1 MLQMDLNIG
10 ILPGDLLAV
19 MSVFADSLRQRMR
32 DAGFLQLL
40 TDLRN
45 HGDATVN
52 SVAVSISLSD
62 DVS

>member
-1 MLQMDLNIG
+1 LRICVIG
-10 ILPGDLLAV
+10 ILPGYLLTAVSLFVDLI
-19 MSVFADSLRQRMR
+19 RQRMK

-40 TDLRN
+40 TELRN